1 MNTHDNPA
9 RLHSPQGYKV
19 HDTSTNGS
27 YIIRGD
33 QSVVRVPKGG
43 ALPLATGDVL
53 RLSTVPNNNPSTV
66 LECGSAGAE
75 DHHDAPAA
83 CCCSNAGHHLLQSVY
98 Q

>member
-1 MNTHDNPA
+1 M
-9 RLHSPQGYKV
+9 

-53 RLSTVPNNNPSTV
+53 RLSTVSNNSPSTV
-66 LECGSAGAE
+66 LECVSLDQQ
-75 DHHDAPAA
+75 DHPAA
-83 CCCSNAGHHLLQSVY
+83 CCCSNAGHPLLQSAD